1 MEPLPIKP
9 RAAEFHLTAHA
20 RRTTVLVT
28 IHPYLSCHGSQPHR
42 PAMSQSQPHAQRQH
56 IPRLANLVHSDDDWT
71 GLTDAAARRKR
82 QNRLNVRAH
91 RTFSSSINMSPQAL
105 ADYNTQANEHNTA
118 KPSPQHMSPP
128 KHLQLPSPTGPNL
141 SKPSSHSPTTLP
153 PLPNTLSFQATS
165 PPHTLYQLLPSP

>member
-9 RAAEFHLTAHA
+9 RAAEFHLTTHA
-20 RRTTVLVT
+20 RSTTVLVT
-28 IHPYLSCHGSQPHR
+28 IHPYLSWHGSQPHR

-56 IPRLANLVHSDDDWT
+56 IPKLSNLVHSDDDWT

-105 ADYNTQANEHNTA
+105 PDYTTQATENNTP
-118 KPSPQHMSPP
+118 KPSPQHVP
-128 KHLQLPSPTGPNL
+128 PSPTGPNL
-141 SKPSSHSPTTLP
+141 FKPSSHSPTTLP
-153 PLPNTLSFQATS
+153 PPPNTLSSQATC